1 MTFLDLN
8 YLIRQDEDGGRC
20 VHSESVHGAS
30 LLFNE
35 RTLFL
40 AGIDQEGFFLP
51 LYALLVSRHTL
62 APATW
67 EAAKGPSGDDKIS
80 RTLVRCQ
87 RNCEAEPNPPVADGQ
102 QRAIIVFLNS
112 TGQPRKPGQRSTLYS
127 LGARNARQWRDGKH
141 VARGIIIIGGSAL
154 TVQGDRGSKTLS
166 KVDIRGLIY
175 EGFIPTSRPVG
186 KINNCLR

>member
-1 MTFLDLN
+1 MRLT
-8 YLIRQDEDGGRC
+8 GC

-80 RTLVRCQ
+80 RLVRRCYWRLRDVLQ
-87 RNCEAEPNPPVADGQ
+87 LILRLFSMQD
-102 QRAIIVFLNS
+102 IS
-112 TGQPRKPGQRSTLYS
+112 S
-127 LGARNARQWRDGKH
+127 L
-141 VARGIIIIGGSAL
+141 SA
-154 TVQGDRGSKTLS
+154 
-166 KVDIRGLIY
+166 
-175 EGFIPTSRPVG
+175 
-186 KINNCLR
+186 